1 VQPALRRSERG
12 LDWFTFFVAD
22 IQTGFGPFLAVYLT
36 TRKWNQAD
44 IGLILAIGSLIGLVS
59 QLPAGW
65 LVDMAP
71 SKRRVAMLAIV
82 GIGISALLIAL
93 IPSFLGIL
101 IAKLLHVAS
110 SSVLGPAIA
119 AITLGLVGHA
129 AVGPRLGRNA
139 RFASIGNGLAAGVMG
154 ATGYLISPQAVF
166 LVTAVL
172 ALPTLLALAQI
183 READI
188 DSVLAD
194 GGIATGEPR
203 EGLAPVLIG
212 QLLGKRSLL
221 VLTFALF
228 LFHAANAAML
238 PLVGTEMAMRS
249 DRFVLPIL
257 GSEIDMGQWAS
268 ALVAVCI
275 VVPQLMVALIAP
287 GVGRLAVRRGRRPV
301 LLLGFAALPARA
313 AILAFN
319 SDPWVI
325 VAAQMLDGIC
335 GAVLGVLVP
344 LSLADITRGS
354 GRFNLAQGIAASA
367 TGIGAALSTAVA
379 GYLAAK
385 FGSGTAFLGLAITAA
400 AAFVTLLVAMPETA
414 PKDIDGLEANR
425 TNPHTL

>member
-1 VQPALRRSERG
+1 LRRSERG

-194 GGIATGEPR
+194 GGIGAGEPR

-212 QLLGKRSLL
+212 QLLGKRSLV

>member
-36 TRKWNQAD
+36 TQKWNQAD
-44 IGLILAIGSLIGLVS
+44 IGLILAIGSLAGLLS

-71 SKRRVAMLAIV
+71 SKRRLAMLSVA

-93 IPSFLGIL
+93 FPSFLGIL

-172 ALPTLLALAQI
+172 ALPTLFALAQI
-183 READI
+183 RESDI
-188 DSVLAD
+188 DSLLAD
-194 GGIATGEPR
+194 GGLVAREPR
-203 EGLAPVLIG
+203 TGLAPVLIG
-212 QLLGKRSLL
+212 QLLRKRSLL

-257 GSEIDMGQWAS
+257 GLEINMGQWAS

-287 GVGRLAVRRGRRPV
+287 GVGRLAVHWGRRPV

-313 AILAFN
+313 AVLAFN

-367 TGIGAALSTAVA
+367 TGVGAALSAAVA
-379 GYLAAK
+379 GYLATK
-385 FGSGTAFLGLAITAA
+385 FGSGTAFLGLAVTAA
-400 AAFVTLLVAMPETA
+400 AAFITLLVAMPETA
-414 PKDIDGLEANR
+414 PTDINGLEANR
-425 TNPHTL
+425 TNSRTL

>member
-1 VQPALRRSERG
+1 MQPALRRSERG

-36 TRKWNQAD
+36 TQKWNQAD
-44 IGLILAIGSLIGLVS
+44 IGLILAIGSLAGLIS

-65 LVDMAP
+65 LVDMAA
-71 SKRRVAMLAIV
+71 SKRRLAMLAIV
-82 GIGISALLIAL
+82 GIGLSAFLIAL
-93 IPSFLGIL
+93 MPSFLGIL

-183 READI
+183 RESDI
-188 DSVLAD
+188 DPVLAD
-194 GGIATGEPR
+194 GGIVAREPR
-203 EGLAPVLIG
+203 AGHAPVLIG
-212 QLLGKRSLL
+212 QLLRKRSLL

-257 GSEIDMGQWAS
+257 GREIDMGQWAS

-287 GVGRLAVRRGRRPV
+287 GVGRLAVHWGRRPV

-367 TGIGAALSTAVA
+367 TGVGAALSTAVA

-414 PKDIDGLEANR
+414 PKNINGLETNR
-425 TNPHTL
+425 TDPHTL

>member
-44 IGLILAIGSLIGLVS
+44 IGLILAIGSLAGLLS

-71 SKRRVAMLAIV
+71 SKRRIAMLAVV
-82 GIGISALLIAL
+82 GIGLSALLIAL

-166 LVTAVL
+166 LVTALL
-172 ALPTLLALAQI
+172 ALPTLLALLHI
-183 READI
+183 RESEI

-194 GGIATGEPR
+194 GGILAREPR
-203 EGLAPVLIG
+203 NGLAPVLIG
-212 QLLGKRSLL
+212 QLLRKRSLV
-221 VLTFALF
+221 VLSFALF
-228 LFHAANAAML
+228 LFHAANAYML

-249 DRFVLPIL
+249 DRFVVPIL
-257 GSEIDMGQWAS
+257 GREIDMGQWAS

-301 LLLGFAALPARA
+301 LLLGFAALPVRA
-313 AILAFN
+313 AILALN

-325 VAAQMLDGIC
+325 VAAQVLDGIC

-367 TGIGAALSTAVA
+367 TGIGAALSTAVG

-414 PKDIDGLEANR
+414 PKDING
-425 TNPHTL
+425 

>member
-36 TRKWNQAD
+36 TQKWNQAD
-44 IGLILAIGSLIGLVS
+44 IGLILAIGSLAGLIS

-65 LVDMAP
+65 LVDMVP

-93 IPSFLGIL
+93 FPSFLGIL

-139 RFASIGNGLAAGVMG
+139 RFASIGNGLAAGAMG

-172 ALPTLLALAQI
+172 ALPTLFALVQI
-183 READI
+183 RESDI
-188 DSVLAD
+188 DPVLAD
-194 GGIATGEPR
+194 GGIVAREPR
-203 EGLAPVLIG
+203 ADPAPVLIG

-257 GSEIDMGQWAS
+257 GGEIDMGQWAS

-287 GVGRLAVRRGRRPV
+287 GVGRLAVYWGRRPV

-367 TGIGAALSTAVA
+367 TGIGAALSAAVA

-414 PKDIDGLEANR
+414 PKDINGLEANR
-425 TNPHTL
+425 TNTHTL

>member
-1 VQPALRRSERG
+1 LRRSERG

-44 IGLILAIGSLIGLVS
+44 IGLILAIGSLAGLLS

-71 SKRRVAMLAIV
+71 SKRRFAMLAVV
-82 GIGISALLIAL
+82 GIGLSALLIAL
-93 IPSFLGIL
+93 FPSFLGIL

-172 ALPTLLALAQI
+172 ALPTLLALLHI
-183 READI
+183 RESEI

-194 GGIATGEPR
+194 GGILAREPR
-203 EGLAPVLIG
+203 APLAPVLIG
-212 QLLGKRSLL
+212 QLLRKRSLV
-221 VLTFALF
+221 VLSFALF
-228 LFHAANAAML
+228 LFHAANAYML

-249 DRFVLPIL
+249 DRFVVPIL
-257 GSEIDMGQWAS
+257 GREIDMGQWAS

-313 AILAFN
+313 AILALN

-344 LSLADITRGS
+344 LCLADITRGS

-367 TGIGAALSTAVA
+367 TGIGAALSTAVG
-379 GYLAAK
+379 GYLATK
-385 FGSGTAFLGLAITAA
+385 FGSGAAFLGLAITAA
-400 AAFVTLLVAMPETA
+400 AAFITLLVAMPETA
-414 PKDIDGLEANR
+414 PKDING
-425 TNPHTL
+425 

>member
-1 VQPALRRSERG
+1 LRRSERG

-44 IGLILAIGSLIGLVS
+44 IGLILAIGSLAGLLS

-71 SKRRVAMLAIV
+71 SKRRIAMLAVV
-82 GIGISALLIAL
+82 GIGLSALLIAL

-166 LVTAVL
+166 LVTALL
-172 ALPTLLALAQI
+172 ALPTLLALLHI
-183 READI
+183 RESEI

-194 GGIATGEPR
+194 GGILAREPR
-203 EGLAPVLIG
+203 NGLAPVLIG
-212 QLLGKRSLL
+212 QLLRKRSLV
-221 VLTFALF
+221 VLSFALF
-228 LFHAANAAML
+228 LFHAANAYML

-249 DRFVLPIL
+249 DRFVVPIL
-257 GSEIDMGQWAS
+257 GREIDMGQWAS

-301 LLLGFAALPARA
+301 LLLGFAALPVRA
-313 AILAFN
+313 AILALN

-325 VAAQMLDGIC
+325 VAAQVLDGIC

-367 TGIGAALSTAVA
+367 TGIGAALSTAVG

-414 PKDIDGLEANR
+414 PKDING
-425 TNPHTL
+425 